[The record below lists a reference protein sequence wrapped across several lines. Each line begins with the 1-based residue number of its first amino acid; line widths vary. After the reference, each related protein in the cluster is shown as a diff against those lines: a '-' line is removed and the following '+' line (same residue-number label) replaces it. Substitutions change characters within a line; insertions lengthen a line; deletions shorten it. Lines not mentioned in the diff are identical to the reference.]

1 MSGTGHGSV
10 KKALMR
16 FSFRQK
22 LVQVYMINSSFS
34 EILKKVRSEKGLS
47 QQQLAADLH
56 VDRSTVAGWETGR
69 RIPDAT
75 MIKKLSLRLDLDI
88 SVLMNSVGSDADTPR
103 VIILDDEKL
112 ILNGSVQILK
122 ENLPGAMVT
131 GFTRSSEA
139 LAYAKENRIT
149 LAFVDIELGRTNGL
163 EVCRK
168 LLDINPRT
176 NVIYLTAY
184 ADYSFDAWDTGACGF
199 ALKPLSKEV
208 LQKQLSRLRYPLT
221 SV

>member
-1 MSGTGHGSV
+1 MNDKFAETLREIRI
-10 KKALMR
+10 KKEM
-16 FSFRQK
+16 
-22 LVQVYMINSSFS
+22 
-34 EILKKVRSEKGLS
+34 S
-47 QQQLAADLH
+47 QQQLADMLC
-56 VDRSTVAGWETGR
+56 VERSTIAGWETGR
-69 RIPDAT
+69 RIPNITFIRQLAACL
-75 MIKKLSLRLDLDI
+75 IVDI
-88 SVLMNSVGSDADTPR
+88 SVFIDNPGADTDN
-103 VIILDDEKL
+103 VNVLVLDDERL

>member
-1 MSGTGHGSV
+1 M
-10 KKALMR
+10 
-16 FSFRQK
+16 
-22 LVQVYMINSSFS
+22 
-34 EILKKVRSEKGLS
+34 S
-47 QQQLAADLH
+47 QQQLADMLC
-56 VDRSTVAGWETGR
+56 VERSTIAGWETGR
-69 RIPDAT
+69 RIPNITFIRQLAACL
-75 MIKKLSLRLDLDI
+75 IVDI
-88 SVLMNSVGSDADTPR
+88 SVFIDNPGADTDN
-103 VIILDDEKL
+103 VNVLVLDDERL

-139 LAYAKENRIT
+139 LAYAKENLIS
-149 LAFVDIELGRTNGL
+149 LAFVDIELGKTNGL

-221 SV
+221 SI

>member
-1 MSGTGHGSV
+1 MNDKFAETLREIRI
-10 KKALMR
+10 KKEM
-16 FSFRQK
+16 
-22 LVQVYMINSSFS
+22 
-34 EILKKVRSEKGLS
+34 S
-47 QQQLAADLH
+47 QQQLADMLC
-56 VDRSTVAGWETGR
+56 VERSTIAGWETGR
-69 RIPDAT
+69 RIPNITFIRQLAACL
-75 MIKKLSLRLDLDI
+75 IVDI
-88 SVLMNSVGSDADTPR
+88 SVFIDNPGADTDN
-103 VIILDDEKL
+103 VNVLVLDDERL
-112 ILNGSVQILK
+112 ILNGSMQILK

-139 LAYAKENRIT
+139 LAYAKENLIS
-149 LAFVDIELGRTNGL
+149 LAFVDIELGKTNGL

-221 SV
+221 SI